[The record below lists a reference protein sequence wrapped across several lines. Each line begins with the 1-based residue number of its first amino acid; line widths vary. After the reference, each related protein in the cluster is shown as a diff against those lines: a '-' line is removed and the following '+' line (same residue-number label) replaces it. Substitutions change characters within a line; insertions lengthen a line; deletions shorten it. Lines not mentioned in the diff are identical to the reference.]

1 MERREEDNRR
11 RSETEGPNKFCGR
24 GLKALPSD
32 EYGAGHLNDEHGQGG
47 ATQDQEGGNLG
58 HGGANGTRRTHRV
71 VGNDVFSMIS
81 VTGWGSTG
89 ESCSW

>member
-47 ATQDQEGGNLG
+47 ATQDQEGETWDMEGPTVLEG
-58 HGGANGTRRTHRV
+58 L
-71 VGNDVFSMIS
+71 
-81 VTGWGSTG
+81 TGWWGMM
-89 ESCSW
+89 CSV